1 MYPMYVISIRTDCQ
15 SPRACE
21 KPDFNLSWARMSYK
35 WIKVSFRSFNLSF
48 SHPTYHHVD
57 FIIRGRLL
65 DGGPPC
71 HLVWFRVD
79 RVPLFSLP
87 SDASDVQTDTTPP
100 TSPTLSGG
108 EGKMRT
114 PKDILDAFR
123 RLGQVSTSA
132 KGNSDATP
140 TRPPKQLR
148 HHTNSQLIAN
158 DEAGYEADGDGN
170 GEGDADSDGDKGAR
184 PRPGASAGTTTMTRP
199 IRRPT
204 FLRIDTRQHRR
215 VASMLAIRPGYTFGN
230 MDVAR
235 PPRTTGK
242 LGALPSIRLLKPT
255 TTTTSVAGSDGG
267 GVAVGECYEL
277 RRRPRAEPVGLGIGF
292 PENHPLRNRAFSMPV
307 PHSVSPIFDPDE
319 PEVEEEKND
328 KARGVTVQGQEWE
341 WEARRSEWF
350 PSRLPSTG
358 RSMQMH
364 KEKTKATQGGVYEPS
379 PVRIAKLRPTFL
391 EVSPSPI
398 ECLPACRDG
407 DVRTLRCDDVHDRS
421 EIMMERE
428 RYCALARKEW
438 LKVDLS

>member
-1 MYPMYVISIRTDCQ
+1 MAGHHAT
-15 SPRACE
+15 
-21 KPDFNLSWARMSYK
+21 
-35 WIKVSFRSFNLSF
+35 SF
-48 SHPTYHHVD
+48 
-57 FIIRGRLL
+57 GL
-65 DGGPPC
+65 DSTGS
-71 HLVWFRVD
+71 L
-79 RVPLFSLP
+79 LFSLP
-87 SDASDVQTDTTPP
+87 SDASDIQTETTPP
-100 TSPTLSGG
+100 TSPTLSEG

-140 TRPPKQLR
+140 TRPPKQF
-148 HHTNSQLIAN
+148 HHRTNSQLIAN

-170 GEGDADSDGDKGAR
+170 GEGDADGDGDEGPPR
-184 PRPGASAGTTTMTRP
+184 PRPGASAGTTTTTRP

-215 VASMLAIRPGYTFGN
+215 VASMLAIRPGYTFGD
-230 MDVAR
+230 MDVPR
-235 PPRTTGK
+235 PPRSTGK

-255 TTTTSVAGSDGG
+255 KTTTATSVAGSDGG

-307 PHSVSPIFDPDE
+307 PHSASPIFDPDE

-328 KARGVTVQGQEWE
+328 EARGVTWE
-341 WEARRSEWF
+341 AARRSEWL
-350 PSRLPSTG
+350 PARLPSTG
-358 RSMQMH
+358 RAMQMH
-364 KEKTKATQGGVYEPS
+364 KERTKATQRGVYEPS
-379 PVRIAKLRPTFL
+379 SVRIARLRPTFL

-407 DVRTLRCDDVHDRS
+407 GVRTLRCDDVHDRS

-428 RYCALARKEW
+428 QYRALARKER